1 VNKKTKEIICTS
13 YKNGKYHDYRLFKES
28 GVKIPSKVKV
38 AVDGG
43 YQGLQKVHV
52 QTLLPKKRSKNN
64 PLSIED
70 KKNNTALAKQRVIV
84 ENVIGMLKRFKIIA
98 ERYRNRRKRFSLRFN
113 LLAGFYNY
121 ELEF

>member
-1 VNKKTKEIICTS
+1 MNKKTTEIICTS
-13 YKNGKYHDYRLFKES
+13 YKNGKCHDYRLFKES

-52 QTLLPKKRSKNN
+52 QTLLPKKRSKKN

-98 ERYRNRRKRFSLRFN
+98 DRYRNRRKRFSLRFN

>member
-1 VNKKTKEIICTS
+1 VNKKTTEIICTS
-13 YKNGKYHDYRLFKES
+13 YKNGKCHDYRLFKES
-28 GVKIPSKVKV
+28 GVKTPSKVKV
-38 AVDGG
+38 AVDTG
-43 YQGLQKVHV
+43 YQELQKVHV
-52 QTLLPKKRSKNN
+52 QTLLPKKRSKKN

-98 ERYRNRRKRFSLRFN
+98 DRYRNRRKRLSLRFN

>member
-1 VNKKTKEIICTS
+1 MNKKTTEIICTS
-13 YKNGKYHDYRLFKES
+13 YKNGKCHDYRLFKES
-28 GVKIPSKVKV
+28 GVKTPSKVKV
-38 AVDGG
+38 AVDTG
-43 YQGLQKVHV
+43 YQELQKVHV
-52 QTLLPKKRSKNN
+52 QTLLPKKRSKKN

-98 ERYRNRRKRFSLRFN
+98 DRYRNRRKRLSLRFN

>member
-1 VNKKTKEIICTS
+1 M
-13 YKNGKYHDYRLFKES
+13 R
-28 GVKIPSKVKV
+28 IPSKVKI
-38 AVDGG
+38 AVDTG

-52 QTLLPKKRSKNN
+52 QTLLPKKKSKKN

-70 KKNNTALAKQRVIV
+70 KKKNTALAKERVIV